1 MEKLLLL
8 DSNSLLHRAYYALP
22 GLTDSKGNPTGAIFG
37 FVSMLARLIKEEK
50 PTHIAAAFD
59 LKAPTFRHN
68 MYAGYKATRKPMP
81 EELVKQV
88 PVLKK
93 LIGDLGIK
101 IVELEGY
108 EADDII
114 GTLAKRF
121 SCPTDIV
128 TGDRDSLQLIDD
140 TTNVLFTKRGI
151 TEVVRYDKKRLFED
165 GFETPSAIIDYKAL
179 RGDASD
185 NIPGIPGIGEKTA
198 MELLKTYGTMENVL
212 ANADEI
218 KGKLGEKI
226 RDGKD
231 MARLSYTLATINTA
245 VPINI
250 GMSDITFSYPL
261 SKSAKNA
268 LIALEFTS
276 LTKRFA
282 FTGEEVK
289 PEENDTSQVKIEYT
303 TVEIDNI
310 DDLKKLFD
318 DNKGKPFALNAGADV
333 DVAFSAGRLYVI
345 KQNYDLFG
353 GMTMDDVLKE
363 IAPHLTSEC
372 VVSDLKKL
380 LHLFKDAGV
389 ETSVTPKDIGLL
401 AYLVFGGRS
410 FKDIVTLAAAANV
423 SGDSVTAFFAICD
436 YLEKELESKD
446 LSSLY
451 HDIELP
457 LERVLF
463 DMECAGVKV
472 DVGVLEEL
480 RKKYEDE
487 IETLTAKIYLYAG
500 ETFNINSPK
509 QLTVILFDKLGLKP
523 SKKNKTGL
531 SVNVDVLEKLYE
543 EHPIIPLILRYRQI
557 SKLLSTYVL
566 GLEKAVSSDG
576 RVHTEYKQTLTNTGR
591 LSSTEPNLQ
600 NIPTRTVEG
609 KEIRR
614 AFVAEKG
621 KVLISADYS
630 QIELRLMAHMS
641 GDENLIR
648 AYNESRDIHAS
659 TAAEIYGVDI
669 ADVTDEMRR
678 NAKAVNF
685 GIIYG
690 ISDFGLAQNL
700 SIRVADAKKYIE
712 RYFRTYPKVKEFMDG
727 QVEFAKEHGFVR
739 TLFNRIRL
747 MPELSS
753 SNYAVREFGKRAAMN
768 FPLQGTAADII
779 KIAMLKTAKNLEG
792 TSAKLLLQVHDELI
806 AEADENEKDNVE
818 KILRE
823 SMETAVKLSVPL
835 TVGVASGKSWYEA

>member
-1 MEKLLLL
+1 M
-8 DSNSLLHRAYYALP
+8 
-22 GLTDSKGNPTGAIFG
+22 
-37 FVSMLARLIKEEK
+37 
-50 PTHIAAAFD
+50 
-59 LKAPTFRHN
+59 
-68 MYAGYKATRKPMP
+68 
-81 EELVKQV
+81 
-88 PVLKK
+88 
-93 LIGDLGIK
+93 
-101 IVELEGY
+101 
-108 EADDII
+108 
-114 GTLAKRF
+114 
-121 SCPTDIV
+121 
-128 TGDRDSLQLIDD
+128 
-140 TTNVLFTKRGI
+140 RGR
-151 TEVVRYDKKRLFED
+151 ESRR
-165 GFETPSAIIDYKAL
+165 
-179 RGDASD
+179 RGS
-185 NIPGIPGIGEKTA
+185 
-198 MELLKTYGTMENVL
+198 
-212 ANADEI
+212 
-218 KGKLGEKI
+218 
-226 RDGKD
+226 
-231 MARLSYTLATINTA
+231 
-245 VPINI
+245 
-250 GMSDITFSYPL
+250 
-261 SKSAKNA
+261 
-268 LIALEFTS
+268 
-276 LTKRFA
+276 
-282 FTGEEVK
+282 
-289 PEENDTSQVKIEYT
+289 
-303 TVEIDNI
+303 
-310 DDLKKLFD
+310 
-318 DNKGKPFALNAGADV
+318 
-333 DVAFSAGRLYVI
+333 GR
-345 KQNYDLFG
+345 
-353 GMTMDDVLKE
+353 
-363 IAPHLTSEC
+363 TSE
-372 VVSDLKKL
+372 
-380 LHLFKDAGV
+380 
-389 ETSVTPKDIGLL
+389 
-401 AYLVFGGRS
+401 
-410 FKDIVTLAAAANV
+410 
-423 SGDSVTAFFAICD
+423 
-436 YLEKELESKD
+436 
-446 LSSLY
+446 
-451 HDIELP
+451 
-457 LERVLF
+457 
-463 DMECAGVKV
+463 
-472 DVGVLEEL
+472 
-480 RKKYEDE
+480 KYEDE
-487 IETLTAKIYLYAG
+487 IETLTAKIYSYAG

-792 TSAKLLLQVHDELI
+792 TSAKLLCKFTT
-806 AEADENEKDNVE
+806 N
-818 KILRE
+818 
-823 SMETAVKLSVPL
+823 LSRKPTKTKRTRL
-835 TVGVASGKSWYEA
+835 KKF

>member
-333 DVAFSAGRLYVI
+333 DVAFSADRLYVI

-389 ETSVTPKDIGLL
+389 ETSVTPKDVGLL

-457 LERVLF
+457 LERVVF

-472 DVGVLEEL
+472 DVGVL
-480 RKKYEDE
+480 
-487 IETLTAKIYLYAG
+487 
-500 ETFNINSPK
+500 
-509 QLTVILFDKLGLKP
+509 
-523 SKKNKTGL
+523 
-531 SVNVDVLEKLYE
+531 
-543 EHPIIPLILRYRQI
+543 
-557 SKLLSTYVL
+557 
-566 GLEKAVSSDG
+566 
-576 RVHTEYKQTLTNTGR
+576 
-591 LSSTEPNLQ
+591 
-600 NIPTRTVEG
+600 
-609 KEIRR
+609 
-614 AFVAEKG
+614 
-621 KVLISADYS
+621 
-630 QIELRLMAHMS
+630 
-641 GDENLIR
+641 
-648 AYNESRDIHAS
+648 
-659 TAAEIYGVDI
+659 
-669 ADVTDEMRR
+669 
-678 NAKAVNF
+678 
-685 GIIYG
+685 
-690 ISDFGLAQNL
+690 
-700 SIRVADAKKYIE
+700 
-712 RYFRTYPKVKEFMDG
+712 
-727 QVEFAKEHGFVR
+727 
-739 TLFNRIRL
+739 
-747 MPELSS
+747 
-753 SNYAVREFGKRAAMN
+753 
-768 FPLQGTAADII
+768 
-779 KIAMLKTAKNLEG
+779 
-792 TSAKLLLQVHDELI
+792 
-806 AEADENEKDNVE
+806 
-818 KILRE
+818 
-823 SMETAVKLSVPL
+823 
-835 TVGVASGKSWYEA
+835 

>member
-68 MYAGYKATRKPMP
+68 MYSGYKATRKPMP

-151 TEVVRYDKKRLFED
+151 TDVVRYDKERLFED

-282 FTGEEVK
+282 FTDEVK
-289 PEENDTSQVKIEYT
+289 SDENDTSQVKIEYT

-333 DVAFSAGRLYVI
+333 DVAFSADRLYVI

-389 ETSVTPKDIGLL
+389 ETSVTPKDVGLL

-463 DMECAGVKV
+463 DMECVGVKV

-487 IETLTAKIYLYAG
+487 IETLTAKIYSYAG

-648 AYNESRDIHAS
+648 AYKESRDIHAS

-700 SIRVADAKKYIE
+700 SIRVADAKKVY
-712 RYFRTYPKVKEFMDG
+712 RTVFQDLSEG
-727 QVEFAKEHGFVR
+727 QRVYGR
-739 TLFNRIRL
+739 TGRIR
-747 MPELSS
+747 
-753 SNYAVREFGKRAAMN
+753 KRARLCKNTFQPHTSYA
-768 FPLQGTAADII
+768 GTF
-779 KIAMLKTAKNLEG
+779 
-792 TSAKLLLQVHDELI
+792 
-806 AEADENEKDNVE
+806 
-818 KILRE
+818 
-823 SMETAVKLSVPL
+823 VK
-835 TVGVASGKSWYEA
+835 

>member
-22 GLTDSKGNPTGAIFG
+22 GLTDSKGNPTGAVFG

-114 GTLAKRF
+114 GTLAKKF
-121 SCPTDIV
+121 KCPTDIV

-151 TEVVRYDKKRLFED
+151 TDVLRYDEERLKED
-165 GFETPSAIIDYKAL
+165 GFKTPSAIIDYKAL

-185 NIPGIPGIGEKTA
+185 NIPGIAGIGEKTA
-198 MELLKTYGTMENVL
+198 MELLNTYSTMENVL
-212 ANADEI
+212 AHADEI
-218 KGKLGEKI
+218 KGKLGEKVQN
-226 RDGKD
+226 GKES
-231 MARLSYTLATINTA
+231 ARLSYDLATIKTD
-245 VPINI
+245 VPLYVEL
-250 GMSDITFSYPL
+250 SDISFSYPL
-261 SKSAKNA
+261 KASAKNA
-268 LIALEFTS
+268 LSALEFTT
-276 LTKRFA
+276 LIKRFSFA
-282 FTGEEVK
+282 DDKADNDEI
-289 PEENDTSQVKIEYT
+289 DTSLKKIEYT

-310 DDLKKLFD
+310 DDLKRVFS
-318 DNKGKPFALNAGADV
+318 DNENKPFALSVGTDAHI
-333 DVAFSAGRLYVI
+333 AFSADTLYVV

-353 GMTMDDVLKE
+353 GMTIDDVLRVISEK
-363 IAPHLTSEC
+363 LTNEC
-372 VVSDLKKL
+372 IVFDFKKL
-380 LHLFKDAGV
+380 LHLMDDAGLKV
-389 ETSVTPKDIGLL
+389 TVTPRDINLL
-401 AYLVFGGRS
+401 SYLVFGGRS
-410 FKDIVTLAAAANV
+410 FQDIATLAVASGV
-423 SGDSVTAFFAICD
+423 SGDSVTAFFDIFK
-436 YLEKELESKD
+436 YLEDQLQKKE

-451 HDIELP
+451 YDVELP

-463 DMECAGVKV
+463 NMERAGIKV
-472 DVGVLEEL
+472 DDAVLDEL
-480 RKKYEDE
+480 KKKYEDE
-487 IETLTAKIYLYAG
+487 IETLTSRIYSYAG
-500 ETFNINSPK
+500 ETFNVNSPK
-509 QLTVILFDKLGLKP
+509 QLTVILFEKLGLKP

-531 SVNVDVLEKLYE
+531 SVNVDVLEKLYD

-566 GLEKAVSSDG
+566 GLKKATASDG

-614 AFVAEKG
+614 AFVADAG

-641 GDENLIR
+641 GDENLIK

-659 TAAEIYGVDI
+659 TAAEIYGVKID
-669 ADVTDEMRR
+669 DVTDEMRR

-712 RYFRTYPKVKEFMDG
+712 KYFETYPKVKAFMDG
-727 QVEFAKEHGFVR
+727 LVAFAKANGYVR
-739 TLFNRIRL
+739 TLFNRIRFI
-747 MPELSS
+747 PELSS
-753 SNYAVREFGKRAAMN
+753 GSYAVREFGKRASMN

-779 KIAMLKTAKNLEG
+779 KIAMIKTAKNLEN
-792 TSAKLLLQVHDELI
+792 TKAKLLLQVHDELI
-806 AEADENEKDNVE
+806 VEADEGEKEVVE
-818 KILRE
+818 KILKE
-823 SMETAVKLSVPL
+823 SMETAVALKVPL
-835 TVGVASGKSWYEA
+835 TVGVESGKNWYEA

>member
-68 MYAGYKATRKPMP
+68 MYSGYKATRKPMP

-151 TEVVRYDKKRLFED
+151 TEVVRYDKERLFED

-282 FTGEEVK
+282 FTDEEVK

-310 DDLKKLFD
+310 YDLKKLFD

-333 DVAFSAGRLYVI
+333 DVAFSADRLYVI

-363 IAPHLTSEC
+363 IAPHLTNEC

-480 RKKYEDE
+480 RK
-487 IETLTAKIYLYAG
+487 
-500 ETFNINSPK
+500 N
-509 QLTVILFDKLGLKP
+509 
-523 SKKNKTGL
+523 
-531 SVNVDVLEKLYE
+531 
-543 EHPIIPLILRYRQI
+543 
-557 SKLLSTYVL
+557 
-566 GLEKAVSSDG
+566 
-576 RVHTEYKQTLTNTGR
+576 
-591 LSSTEPNLQ
+591 
-600 NIPTRTVEG
+600 TRT
-609 KEIRR
+609 KSKRSPQR
-614 AFVAEKG
+614 F
-621 KVLISADYS
+621 
-630 QIELRLMAHMS
+630 
-641 GDENLIR
+641 
-648 AYNESRDIHAS
+648 
-659 TAAEIYGVDI
+659 T
-669 ADVTDEMRR
+669 
-678 NAKAVNF
+678 
-685 GIIYG
+685 
-690 ISDFGLAQNL
+690 
-700 SIRVADAKKYIE
+700 
-712 RYFRTYPKVKEFMDG
+712 RTP
-727 QVEFAKEHGFVR
+727 
-739 TLFNRIRL
+739 
-747 MPELSS
+747 
-753 SNYAVREFGKRAAMN
+753 
-768 FPLQGTAADII
+768 
-779 KIAMLKTAKNLEG
+779 
-792 TSAKLLLQVHDELI
+792 
-806 AEADENEKDNVE
+806 
-818 KILRE
+818 
-823 SMETAVKLSVPL
+823 VKLSI
-835 TVGVASGKSWYEA
+835 

>member
-68 MYAGYKATRKPMP
+68 MYSGYKATRKPMP

-151 TEVVRYDKKRLFED
+151 TEVVRYDKERLFED

-276 LTKRFA
+276 LTK
-282 FTGEEVK
+282 
-289 PEENDTSQVKIEYT
+289 
-303 TVEIDNI
+303 
-310 DDLKKLFD
+310 
-318 DNKGKPFALNAGADV
+318 
-333 DVAFSAGRLYVI
+333 
-345 KQNYDLFG
+345 
-353 GMTMDDVLKE
+353 
-363 IAPHLTSEC
+363 
-372 VVSDLKKL
+372 
-380 LHLFKDAGV
+380 
-389 ETSVTPKDIGLL
+389 
-401 AYLVFGGRS
+401 
-410 FKDIVTLAAAANV
+410 
-423 SGDSVTAFFAICD
+423 
-436 YLEKELESKD
+436 
-446 LSSLY
+446 LS
-451 HDIELP
+451 
-457 LERVLF
+457 
-463 DMECAGVKV
+463 
-472 DVGVLEEL
+472 
-480 RKKYEDE
+480 
-487 IETLTAKIYLYAG
+487 
-500 ETFNINSPK
+500 
-509 QLTVILFDKLGLKP
+509 
-523 SKKNKTGL
+523 
-531 SVNVDVLEKLYE
+531 
-543 EHPIIPLILRYRQI
+543 LIHI
-557 SKLLSTYVL
+557 
-566 GLEKAVSSDG
+566 
-576 RVHTEYKQTLTNTGR
+576 
-591 LSSTEPNLQ
+591 
-600 NIPTRTVEG
+600 
-609 KEIRR
+609 
-614 AFVAEKG
+614 
-621 KVLISADYS
+621 
-630 QIELRLMAHMS
+630 
-641 GDENLIR
+641 
-648 AYNESRDIHAS
+648 
-659 TAAEIYGVDI
+659 
-669 ADVTDEMRR
+669 
-678 NAKAVNF
+678 
-685 GIIYG
+685 
-690 ISDFGLAQNL
+690 
-700 SIRVADAKKYIE
+700 
-712 RYFRTYPKVKEFMDG
+712 
-727 QVEFAKEHGFVR
+727 
-739 TLFNRIRL
+739 
-747 MPELSS
+747 
-753 SNYAVREFGKRAAMN
+753 
-768 FPLQGTAADII
+768 
-779 KIAMLKTAKNLEG
+779 
-792 TSAKLLLQVHDELI
+792 
-806 AEADENEKDNVE
+806 
-818 KILRE
+818 
-823 SMETAVKLSVPL
+823 
-835 TVGVASGKSWYEA
+835 

>member
-59 LKAPTFRHN
+59 LKAPTFRHK
-68 MYAGYKATRKPMP
+68 MYDGYKATRKPMP
-81 EELVKQV
+81 DELVKQV

-114 GTLAKRF
+114 GTLAKKF

-151 TEVVRYDKKRLFED
+151 TDVVRYDAKRLEED
-165 GFETPSAIIDYKAL
+165 GFATPSAIIDYKAL
-179 RGDASD
+179 RGDTSD

-198 MELLKTYGTMENVL
+198 MELLSTYSTMENTL
-212 ANADEI
+212 AHADEI

-226 RDGKD
+226 RNGSDL
-231 MARLSYTLATINTA
+231 ARLSYTLATIKTD
-245 VPINI
+245 VPIEI
-250 GMSDITFSYPL
+250 SLDDIAFSYPL
-261 SKSAKNA
+261 SESAKNA

-276 LTKRFA
+276 LTKRFV
-282 FTGEEVK
+282 FSGETAKSDETTALQ
-289 PEENDTSQVKIEYT
+289 EKIEYT

-310 DDLKKLFD
+310 DDLRLVLKEHE
-318 DNKGKPFALNAGADV
+318 NTPFALSVGADV
-333 DVAFSAGRLYVI
+333 CIAFSKDKAYVV

-353 GMTMDDVLKE
+353 GMTADDVLRE
-363 IAPHLTSEC
+363 IAPLITNDC
-372 VVSDLKKL
+372 IVSDFKKI
-380 LHLFKDAGV
+380 LHVLNDAGV
-389 ETSVTPKDIGLL
+389 EISCTPRDVGLM

-410 FKDIVTLAAAANV
+410 FSDVVTLAAAANV
-423 SGDSVTAFFAICD
+423 IGDGVTAFFPIAE
-436 YLEKELESKD
+436 YLEKELEKKE
-446 LSSLY
+446 LVSLY
-451 HDIELP
+451 RDVELP

-463 DMECAGVKV
+463 DMERTGIKV
-472 DVGVLEEL
+472 DKAVLEEL
-480 RKKYEDE
+480 REKYEDE
-487 IETLTAKIYLYAG
+487 IETLTSKIYSYAG
-500 ETFNINSPK
+500 EKFNVNSPK
-509 QLTVILFDKLGLKP
+509 QLTVVLFDKLGLKP

-531 SVNVDVLEKLYE
+531 SVNVDVLEKLYD

-566 GLEKAVSSDG
+566 GLEKATASDG

-614 AFVAEKG
+614 AFVAENG
-621 KVLISADYS
+621 KILISADYS

-641 GDENLIR
+641 GDENLIK
-648 AYNESRDIHAS
+648 AYNESRDIHAT

-669 ADVTDEMRR
+669 EDVTDEMRR

-700 SIRVADAKKYIE
+700 SIQVREAKKYIE
-712 RYFRTYPKVKEFMDG
+712 KYFETYPKVKEFMDG
-727 QVEFAKEHGFVR
+727 QVEFAKENGFVR
-739 TLFNRIRL
+739 TLFNRIRP

-753 SNYAVREFGKRAAMN
+753 SNYAVREFGRRAAMN

-779 KIAMLKTAKNLEG
+779 KIAMLKTVKNLEN
-792 TSAKLLLQVHDELI
+792 TSVKLLLQVHDELI
-806 AEADENEKDNVE
+806 VEADEKEKEKVE
-818 KILRE
+818 SILKD
-823 SMETAVKLSVPL
+823 SMENAVRLKVPL
-835 TVGVASGKSWYEA
+835 TVGVESGKSWYEA

>member
-121 SCPTDIV
+121 SCATDIV

-151 TEVVRYDKKRLFED
+151 TEVVRYDKERLFED

-212 ANADEI
+212 SHADEI

-245 VPINI
+245 VPIDI
-250 GMSDITFSYPL
+250 KMSDITFSYPL

-282 FTGEEVK
+282 FTDEEVK
-289 PEENDTSQVKIEYT
+289 SDENDTSQVKIEYT

-333 DVAFSAGRLYVI
+333 DVAFSADRLYVI

-389 ETSVTPKDIGLL
+389 ETSATPKDIGLL

-423 SGDSVTAFFAICD
+423 LGDSVTAFFAICD

-472 DVGVLEEL
+472 DVAVLEEL

-487 IETLTAKIYLYAG
+487 IETLTAKIYSYAG

-806 AEADENEKDNVE
+806 AEADENEKDKVE